1 MESLV
6 TAVNSYNP
14 IINVWVLSISLS
26 HQNDPH
32 AIIEITS
39 DGITLYYISRVFQFS
54 VFFMTLEIIVDPFS
68 FDFKIN
74 TNHLCK

>member
-6 TAVNSYNP
+6 TAVNSSNP
-14 IINVWVLSISLS
+14 IINVWVLIISLN